1 MSGLEERPDLL
12 DLPMFGS
19 DPDRG
24 ARRPGRVRGGFRF
37 PEEPAEPPV
46 AEKPRVVPIRPQQAT
61 PALPV
66 AGVDWAEV
74 TRFRS
79 DVAKLLPARVGGVS
93 DRSAEE
99 AAGWSVIRQL
109 LDEEAASSIAKTG
122 DMRSVADQE
131 AARCWSPSS
140 SWSAGSPGPSSPP
153 ASPSTSSAASDTS
166 PFRSCADSPCRNC
179 WPAA

>member
-131 AARCWSPSS
+131 AARCLVTVVKLVGWI
-140 SWSAGSPGPSSPP
+140 SWAVLT
-153 ASPSTSSAASDTS
+153 TSIAIDELVKFSV
-166 PFRSCADSPCRNC
+166 
-179 WPAA
+179 